1 MWPQLV
7 NECLRQIGIGGRN
20 INEHVDKLAMQRMT
34 DIFHQNAFAKINRNN
49 SKLRTYAKI
58 KKEPGL
64 ESYLSTVTNV
74 DKRNHLSKVRLSNH
88 GLNIEKRRLE
98 VYRRECQLCPG
109 HLVEDETHFLLSCTT
124 FSSLREELFTETRKI
139 FPRFHYNTREQKMV
153 YLLSENKIIKLTGS
167 FIQNAIELRRFLLDK
182 HKMTI

>member
-1 MWPQLV
+1 M

-64 ESYLSTVTNV
+64 ESYLSTVINV
-74 DKRNHLSKVRLSNH
+74 DKRIHLSKTRLSSH
-88 GLNIEKRRLE
+88 DLNIEKGRHYGLE
-98 VYRRECQLCPG
+98 VYQRECQFCPG

-124 FSSLREELFTETRKI
+124 FSSLREELFTETRKM
-139 FPRFHYNTREQKMV
+139 FPRFHNNTREQKML
-153 YLLSENKIIKLTGS
+153 YLLSENKIIKFTGS
-167 FIQNAIELRRFLLDK
+167 LRLFSL
-182 HKMTI
+182 HCIVMTYYTL

>member
-1 MWPQLV
+1 MFFGKKNCIKNWGRIHVQKKGCTLIQASHENAMIHQLMWPQLV

-34 DIFHQNAFAKINRNN
+34 DIFHQNAFVKINRIN

-74 DKRNHLSKVRLSNH
+74 DKRIHRSKIRLSNH
-88 GLNIEKRRLE
+88 DLNIEKGRHHGLE
-98 VYRRECQLCPG
+98 VYDANFVR
-109 HLVEDETHFLLSCTT
+109 DT
-124 FSSLREELFTETRKI
+124 
-139 FPRFHYNTREQKMV
+139 
-153 YLLSENKIIKLTGS
+153 
-167 FIQNAIELRRFLLDK
+167 
-182 HKMTI
+182 